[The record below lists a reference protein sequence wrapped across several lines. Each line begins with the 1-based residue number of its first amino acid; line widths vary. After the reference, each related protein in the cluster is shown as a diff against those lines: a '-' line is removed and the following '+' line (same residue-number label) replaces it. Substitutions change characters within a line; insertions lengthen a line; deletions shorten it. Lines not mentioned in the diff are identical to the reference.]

1 MIDRS
6 SSVSIVRQSELL
18 SVCRASL
25 YYVPKPPDAE
35 EARLRR
41 RIDEIY
47 TSKPFLGSRGMKKAL
62 RREGIFYNRKRIQR
76 LMRIMGLESI
86 APKPNTSKP
95 RKDHQVFPYLLRGLS
110 IDAPNQVW
118 ATDIT
123 YVPMERGHLYL
134 VVVMDWWSRKVLSW
148 RLSNSIDSRFCV
160 DALEEALRR
169 FGRPEIFNTDQG
181 AQFTS
186 DAFLSVLKGNDIKIS
201 MDGVGRAIDNVFVER
216 LWRTVK
222 YEHLYP
228 NPRESGHAVEAGLRT
243 YFQYYNTDRS
253 HTALG
258 DRTPDEA
265 YSGIATIKKAA

>member
-6 SSVSIVRQSELL
+6 SSVSIVRQSDLL

-25 YYVPKPPDAE
+25 YYVPKPPDPV

-47 TSKPFLGSRGMKKAL
+47 MAKPFLGSRGMKKAL
-62 RREGIFYNRKRIQR
+62 KREGIFYNRKRIQR

-110 IDAPNQVW
+110 IEAPNQVW

-228 NPRESGHAVEAGLRT
+228 NPRENGHAVEAGLRT